1 MGGKAV
7 HDSEGGIIAAAYAQR
22 VGTQLP
28 NGPDRDALLK
38 GRTGFVE
45 FKRDGVPMVASYAP
59 FGIGGWGAVIEQHA
73 SEFFGPIRDG
83 GRRVNVALLTLL
95 GVAAIGL
102 ALLNQRRLAALQRV
116 SDQAFHDSLTGL
128 PNRTLFQQRVNAAL
142 SRMNRQG
149 GRVALLFLDLDR
161 FKAVNDSAGH
171 DHGDHVLQAVATR
184 LL

>member
-38 GRTGFVE
+38 GRSGFIE

-83 GRRVNVALLTLL
+83 GRPGKGGLLTLL
-95 GVAAIGL
+95 GWAAIRL
-102 ALLNQRRLAALQRV
+102 APLNQRRVPPLPRGR
-116 SDQAFHDSLTGL
+116 DQASHD
-128 PNRTLFQQRVNAAL
+128 PRTR
-142 SRMNRQG
+142 
-149 GRVALLFLDLDR
+149 
-161 FKAVNDSAGH
+161 
-171 DHGDHVLQAVATR
+171 
-184 LL
+184 